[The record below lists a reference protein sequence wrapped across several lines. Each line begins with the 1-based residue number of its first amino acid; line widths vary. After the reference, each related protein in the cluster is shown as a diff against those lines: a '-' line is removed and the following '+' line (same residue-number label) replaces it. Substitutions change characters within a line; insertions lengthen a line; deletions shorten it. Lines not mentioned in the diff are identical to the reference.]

1 MAKVLQLHGEWS
13 QHVTL
18 DERFLGLAT
27 TACAK
32 GRQWQ
37 RALQLAMET
46 GGVAGRAGDVWEDGK
61 KNWGKNGF
69 HMLNFSVSEEISLL
83 HSLGLLQVKGQW
95 PIFPSHFECGQKSS
109 VHHHFDCGLQPWSY
123 WKIVCL
129 RFDWLFPKPTSLGS
143 WKWGNCELTNPSLN
157 QLEISFGFGD
167 STVQNSTW
175 PLGCFRISY
184 VLIPVSLFVL
194 CKVRW

>member
-27 TACAK
+27 SACAK

-69 HMLNFSVSEEISLL
+69 HMQNFSVSEEISLL
-83 HSLGLLQVKGQW
+83 QSLGLLQVKGQW
-95 PIFPSHFECGQKSS
+95 PIFPSHFECDQKSS
-109 VHHHFDCGLQPWSY
+109 VHHHFDCG
-123 WKIVCL
+123 I
-129 RFDWLFPKPTSLGS
+129 
-143 WKWGNCELTNPSLN
+143 E
-157 QLEISFGFGD
+157 E
-167 STVQNSTW
+167 
-175 PLGCFRISY
+175 GCSRGRIER
-184 VLIPVSLFVL
+184 LFVYAL
-194 CKVRW
+194 IDCSRNLRVLEAGSEAIVNWPIHQ